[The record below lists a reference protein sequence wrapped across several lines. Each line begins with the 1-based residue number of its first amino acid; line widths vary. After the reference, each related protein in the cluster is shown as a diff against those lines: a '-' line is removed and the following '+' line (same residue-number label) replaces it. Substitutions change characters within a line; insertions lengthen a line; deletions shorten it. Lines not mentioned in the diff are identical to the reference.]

1 MSSPRLGTGSRTS
14 AARAFARSLNILLKY
29 VRLYGVDH
37 RLTSA
42 QFETTWRELR
52 AAMPSD
58 PQGGFLFGVS
68 GSKLLLDGVPLETG
82 PAERSFAQLLS
93 AAGLA
98 SIFFSA
104 QVSRDDFL
112 LLVNAFAEAGARP
125 AAIAAELRRAFGD
138 ADGPIR
144 VNEIRYVPQDSSEP
158 VTTQLAIHALGDD
171 SERFKDWLS
180 DPQKLLQ
187 LIAAAEGER
196 GAEAGGTGGGSGD
209 GAGQGTGDG
218 SGSGSGSGS
227 GAGTRQGPG
236 SGSLT
241 GAGQGVGTDSGQ
253 GSGSGSGTG
262 TGYGSGPGSGSGSS
276 TGASRGS
283 FRGAPALRQDDVTN
297 VLKLLSQLGK
307 VLPGA
312 GMGTIDPAQL
322 RQEVRNSPF
331 SVQAILQTVLAQMA
345 TQTPTESDPNL
356 LLRIAEHL
364 AIQFALERYEKG
376 EVRVNA
382 VRELLDKMGREIDT
396 LRGVLRE
403 HEEKMGRAGLLV
415 ESYADVLDRQFWA
428 AVPENGKRA
437 VLLSP
442 DAWCIPPRNVR
453 DYVRQ
458 LLERGDAKTAH
469 AVLDTYSSCIRSVD
483 VEARRRTAL
492 GLSELAELYAQVDPA
507 LLRTA
512 LERTG
517 EQLQVESAVESQ
529 TLLSATLVRLTQEAA
544 AHSDFVAVGQA
555 LDCTDRLEKHRAELG
570 QDVRRRISVE
580 SRLRKFVSD
589 VLLEPEIPA
598 GFLKFLRREP
608 HAAADELAAQY
619 SRCNR
624 RDHGDRLVELARG
637 MGTEATARLV
647 DLLRSRPAAEAVP
660 TIGLLT
666 HLQIDAVRDLLPARL
681 PEWGRSVHD
690 AVARQIGI
698 GVEEERGPLL
708 LLLLDRFDPAILPE
722 VVSEIGVSS
731 DPAVALRLMRLA
743 QGELPASASPYVQVK
758 AIEALSWLRD
768 THAAPLLQEL
778 LSDRGLLGWKH
789 PREIRIVAAQALSKL
804 DPGFQL
810 PPRSGL
816 QAIELKLAPLDPD
829 PSHAW
834 LRQRRY
840 FRIAPGHALPALM
853 QTPRAR
859 CRVMINLLSLG
870 GGKGEREGRLN
881 PGTEATLDLRI
892 GLRNLSSQVL
902 VRESDSDDMAFE
914 IIHINHDDRFRL
926 RRLLL
931 DEALTHVRAATLAAT
946 TTR

>member
-1 MSSPRLGTGSRTS
+1 
-14 AARAFARSLNILLKY
+14 LK
-29 VRLYGVDH
+29 
-37 RLTSA
+37 
-42 QFETTWRELR
+42 
-52 AAMPSD
+52 
-58 PQGGFLFGVS
+58 
-68 GSKLLLDGVPLETG
+68 
-82 PAERSFAQLLS
+82 
-93 AAGLA
+93 
-98 SIFFSA
+98 
-104 QVSRDDFL
+104 
-112 LLVNAFAEAGARP
+112 
-125 AAIAAELRRAFGD
+125 
-138 ADGPIR
+138 
-144 VNEIRYVPQDSSEP
+144 
-158 VTTQLAIHALGDD
+158 
-171 SERFKDWLS
+171 
-180 DPQKLLQ
+180 
-187 LIAAAEGER
+187 
-196 GAEAGGTGGGSGD
+196 
-209 GAGQGTGDG
+209 
-218 SGSGSGSGS
+218 
-227 GAGTRQGPG
+227 
-236 SGSLT
+236 
-241 GAGQGVGTDSGQ
+241 
-253 GSGSGSGTG
+253 
-262 TGYGSGPGSGSGSS
+262 
-276 TGASRGS
+276 
-283 FRGAPALRQDDVTN
+283 QDDVTN

-307 VLPGA
+307 VLPGT
-312 GMGTIDPAQL
+312 GMVGADPAQL
-322 RQEVRNSPF
+322 RQEVKNSPF

-364 AIQFALERYEKG
+364 AIQFALERYERG

-382 VRELLDKMGREIDT
+382 VRELLDKMGHEIDT

-415 ESYADVLDRQFWA
+415 ESYAEVLDRQFWA

-458 LLERGDAKTAH
+458 LLERGDAKTAN
-469 AVLDTYSSCIRSVD
+469 AILDAYSSCIRSVD

-517 EQLQVESAVESQ
+517 EQLQVEPAIESQ
-529 TLLSATLVRLTQEAA
+529 TLLSATLVRLAQEAA
-544 AHSDFVAVGQA
+544 GHSDFVAVGQA

-608 HAAADELAAQY
+608 QAAADELAAQY

-624 RDHGDRLVELARG
+624 RDHGSRLVELARG
-637 MGTEATARLV
+637 VGPEATARLV
-647 DLLRSRPAAEAVP
+647 DLLRLRPAAEAVP

-666 HLQIDAVRDLLPARL
+666 HLKIDAVRDLLPARL

-731 DPAVALRLMRLA
+731 DPGVALRLMRLA
-743 QGELPASASPYVQVK
+743 QGDLPASASPYVQVK

-768 THAAPLLQEL
+768 THAAHLLQEL
-778 LSDRGLLGWKH
+778 LNTRGLLGWKH
-789 PREIRIVAAQALSKL
+789 PREIRIVAAQTLTKL
-804 DPGFQL
+804 DPGFRL

-829 PSHAW
+829 PSQAW

-881 PGTEATLDLRI
+881 PGTEATLNLQV
-892 GLRNLSSQVL
+892 GLRNLSSRVL
-902 VRESDSDDMAFE
+902 VRETGSDDLAFE
-914 IIHINHDDRFRL
+914 IIHIDLDDRLRL

-931 DEALTHVRAATLAAT
+931 DEALQHARAVSAPEAVPG
-946 TTR
+946 TR